1 MICGRPDSG
10 PQRNAAVR
18 MPANARTW
26 SIVALSL
33 GYLVTALRHG

>member
-1 MICGRPDSG
+1 
-10 PQRNAAVR
+10 
-18 MPANARTW
+18 MPATARTW